1 LKKRFIIFNVKFITI
16 CFLFLS
22 LPQTNYKKMK
32 TISSVVEQ
40 YIKSKPFLLSSLSQG
55 IINLTSL
62 ARIMM
67 PELEAHLGKDV
78 KQGAVVMSLKRL
90 SEELDFKINY
100 KISKVLKNI
109 GEITVRSSLT
119 DFTYI
124 ISDTLLDNQA
134 KLISEINKN
143 QDIFYTSSR
152 GVNETNIVISASVEQ
167 LIETIF
173 KNEKLTHKIE
183 NLSSI
188 TVKLP
193 QENIS
198 TPGVYYYIFQRLAWE
213 GIIIHEVISTTN
225 EFTIIVSDD
234 QIDVAFKV
242 IKDLK
247 NVFD

>member
-1 LKKRFIIFNVKFITI
+1 
-16 CFLFLS
+16 
-22 LPQTNYKKMK
+22 MK
-32 TISSVVEQ
+32 TISSVVEH

-119 DFTYI
+119 DFTFV
-124 ISDTLLDNQA
+124 SSNTLLENQA
-134 KLISEINKN
+134 KLITEINKL

-152 GVNETNIVISASVEQ
+152 GVNETNIVTSTSINSV
-167 LIETIF
+167 IENLF
-173 KNEKLTHKIE
+173 KQEKLTHKIE

-198 TPGVYYYIFQRLAWE
+198 TPGVYYFIFQRLAWE
-213 GIIIHEVISTTN
+213 GIVIHEVISTTN
-225 EFTIIVSDD
+225 EFTIIVSDE

-247 NVFD
+247 NIFD